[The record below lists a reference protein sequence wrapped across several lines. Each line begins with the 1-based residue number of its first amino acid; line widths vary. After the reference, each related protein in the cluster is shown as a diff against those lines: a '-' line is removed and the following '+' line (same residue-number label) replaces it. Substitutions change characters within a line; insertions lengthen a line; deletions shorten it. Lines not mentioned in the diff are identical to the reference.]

1 MSADCKVF
9 RIGIGTIDNTTD
21 TVEPNTRGK
30 QNDTATL
37 QSPDYQS
44 YTNRQTPLDTRK
56 TRSEAAFR
64 NL

>member
-37 QSPDYQS
+37 QSTDYQ
-44 YTNRQTPLDTRK
+44 P
-56 TRSEAAFR
+56 
-64 NL
+64 